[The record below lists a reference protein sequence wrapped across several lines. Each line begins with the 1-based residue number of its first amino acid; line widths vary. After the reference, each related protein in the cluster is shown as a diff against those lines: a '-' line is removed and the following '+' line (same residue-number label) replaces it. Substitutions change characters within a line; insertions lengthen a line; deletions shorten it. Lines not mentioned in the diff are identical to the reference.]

1 MIEIKPQKIVNNMV
15 TVPGSKSYTHR
26 VLITAALSDGICT
39 IENCLKSEDTALTQ
53 NALKQ
58 MGVRIEEHN
67 HQLQV
72 YGTKGEL
79 QPSGDPVF
87 LGNSGT
93 SMRLLTSVAALA
105 KGTYTLTG
113 TSRMKQRPIQDLLDG
128 LNQIG
133 VLARCINNNDCP
145 PVEIQGGTIKG
156 GRISLNCNNSSQYLS
171 SLLLIAPCT
180 QEGLEITVTHGPVS
194 KPYVDMT
201 IDIMARFGITVTR
214 DEYTRFQIAGS
225 QAYRAGSYMVE
236 PDCSQAGYFWAA
248 AAITGATVTVQGIT
262 KNTRQGDIRFTKI
275 LEAMGCKVAHQKDG
289 IAVTGDKLSA
299 IEVDMADMP
308 DLVPTLSV
316 VAAFAQGATVIRNV
330 AHLKAKESD
339 RLGSVVT
346 ELKKMGIQATAT
358 DSDMIIQGGRPAG
371 AVINTYNDHRIA
383 MSFALAGLVVPG
395 VIISDE
401 KCVGKSFPDFWKV
414 FGGLF
419 QP

>member
-1 MIEIKPQKIVNNMV
+1 
-15 TVPGSKSYTHR
+15 
-26 VLITAALSDGICT
+26 
-39 IENCLKSEDTALTQ
+39 
-53 NALKQ
+53 
-58 MGVRIEEHN
+58 
-67 HQLQV
+67 
-72 YGTKGEL
+72 
-79 QPSGDPVF
+79 
-87 LGNSGT
+87 
-93 SMRLLTSVAALA
+93 
-105 KGTYTLTG
+105 
-113 TSRMKQRPIQDLLDG
+113 
-128 LNQIG
+128 
-133 VLARCINNNDCP
+133 
-145 PVEIQGGTIKG
+145 
-156 GRISLNCNNSSQYLS
+156 
-171 SLLLIAPCT
+171 
-180 QEGLEITVTHGPVS
+180 
-194 KPYVDMT
+194 
-201 IDIMARFGITVTR
+201 
-214 DEYTRFQIAGS
+214 
-225 QAYRAGSYMVE
+225 
-236 PDCSQAGYFWAA
+236 
-248 AAITGATVTVQGIT
+248 
-262 KNTRQGDIRFTKI
+262 
-275 LEAMGCKVAHQKDG
+275 MGCKVAHQKDG